1 MSTRWLTRSLADVPE
16 GDAWLGPVPTPGAPT
31 PTGTVGILT
40 AIRNSPIW
48 PNTAV
53 ILTWDE
59 GSGLITASD
68 DIPTIFAGAHVQR
81 GITSSTPITHYN
93 VLRTL
98 EDMYG
103 LTPLAEAA
111 NASAITDVWD
121 DVIFAAIFE

>member
-1 MSTRWLTRSLADVPE
+1 MELRAPGWSRKSKVPF
-16 GDAWLGPVPTPGAPT
+16 
-31 PTGTVGILT
+31 
-40 AIRNSPIW
+40 
-48 PNTAV
+48 
-53 ILTWDE
+53 
-59 GSGLITASD
+59 
-68 DIPTIFAGAHVQR
+68 PTIFAGAHVQR